1 VAVGRCHRHWS
12 RGESGVS
19 PLNAGQ
25 GIIRIGA
32 QLSDGGRI
40 LVEVP
45 PSVSGCIQPCTPSA
59 RPRERGHGK
68 TNNRPHPIGV
78 AASS

>member
-19 PLNAGQ
+19 PLNARQ

-45 PSVSGCIQPCTPSA
+45 PSGSECIQPFTHLVRRLTSEGGSPARSCPS
-59 RPRERGHGK
+59 
-68 TNNRPHPIGV
+68 
-78 AASS
+78 